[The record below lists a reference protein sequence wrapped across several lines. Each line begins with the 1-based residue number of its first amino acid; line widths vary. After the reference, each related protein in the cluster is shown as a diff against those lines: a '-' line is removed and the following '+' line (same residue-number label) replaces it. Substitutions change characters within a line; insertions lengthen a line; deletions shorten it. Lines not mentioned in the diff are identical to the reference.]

1 MSILEPSKI
10 VMYEFWCD
18 YVKPKYEENAKFC
31 SLDTGSFL
39 VYIKT
44 KKFMQTLQRCWSYGL
59 DKPLPKE

>member
-10 VMYEFWCD
+10 VMYDFWCD

-44 KKFMQTLQRCWSYGL
+44 K
-59 DKPLPKE
+59 